1 MEMNQRLKVKG
12 KNEEKEGG
20 RNEFEPDLVWLS
32 NTRKLDVS
40 SFPLIFFL
48 SASLSFFSFPFHLL
62 SFLSVSLSF
71 FPSSHF
77 PVHFNWG
84 NEKVMRQGNVKNEQ
98 TWRLGQ
104 DHLFLFLIFFPSLPL
119 PLFLSLILSYDSF
132 SSFLPLLHSY
142 IFPFFSLIVHFLIEL

>member
-40 SFPLIFFL
+40 SFPLLFSFL
-48 SASLSFFSFPFHLL
+48 SASLSFL
-62 SFLSVSLSF
+62 
-71 FPSSHF
+71 PSSHF

-84 NEKVMRQGNVKNEQ
+84 NEKVMRQGNVNNEQ

-104 DHLFLFLIFFPSLPL
+104 DHPFLFLFFPSLPL
-119 PLFLSLILSYDSF
+119 LSSFHSFFHTILSHFFYLSF
-132 SSFLPLLHSY
+132 ILIY
-142 IFPFFSLIVHFLIEL
+142 FPFFSLVIHFLIEL